1 MHTKMSLYAHFFPKS
16 VCIETIWCALHTS
29 FFTVYCLRCF
39 EHYEF
44 DVITVQTP
52 IINFCISNENKME
65 CDKKILDFFS

>member
-1 MHTKMSLYAHFFPKS
+1 MSH
-16 VCIETIWCALHTS
+16 
-29 FFTVYCLRCF
+29 YCLIDRSMYTIVLGAF

-65 CDKKILDFFS
+65 CDRKILDFFS